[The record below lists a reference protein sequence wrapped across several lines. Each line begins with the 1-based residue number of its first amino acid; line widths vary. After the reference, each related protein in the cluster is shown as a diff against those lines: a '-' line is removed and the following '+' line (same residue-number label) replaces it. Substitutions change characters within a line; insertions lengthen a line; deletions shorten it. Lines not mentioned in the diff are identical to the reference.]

1 MILLIDNYD
10 SFTYNLYQYMAEI
23 NADIV
28 VKRNDEI
35 SIEDIKKMKPEA
47 IVLSPGPGQPSDSGV
62 CPLVVETFGATT
74 PILGI
79 CLGHQ
84 IISEVFGAI
93 VGPSPTIK
101 HGKIS
106 LITHRSQG
114 IFSYMTQ
121 PLPVM
126 RYHSLAIEKGSLP
139 DVLEIQAVAM
149 DDQTIMAVKHRIYPI
164 YGLQFHPE
172 SIGTTHGK
180 ELIRHFFE
188 EIRKDVEDEILS

>member
-35 SIEDIKKMKPEA
+35 SIEEIKEMNPDA

-62 CPLVVETFGATT
+62 CPLVVETFGATI

-84 IISEVFGAI
+84 IIAEVFGAK
-93 VGPSPTIK
+93 VGPSKTIK
-101 HGKIS
+101 HGKVS
-106 LITHRSQG
+106 HITHCSQG

-126 RYHSLAIEKGSLP
+126 RYHSLAIEKGTLP
-139 DVLEIQAVAM
+139 DVLEEQAIAM
-149 DDQTIMAVKHRIYPI
+149 DDQTIMAIKHRLYPI

-180 ELIRHFFE
+180 DLIRNFFE
-188 EIRKDVEDEILS
+188 EIRRDVKDEILS